1 MDSRV
6 HIIIAVIAAFVGGE
20 VTGMALILRLR
31 SGIQFSCPPPGARQ
45 RDGVPGRV
53 VPLTR
58 DRPLTRARS
67 PRRDAAS
74 RNPLLSSSSPV

>member
-6 HIIIAVIAAFVGGE
+6 HFIIAVIAAFAGGE
-20 VTGMALILRLR
+20 VTGMVLILALR
-31 SGIQFSCPPPGARQ
+31 SRIQSPGPPPGARQ

-53 VPLTR
+53 VPLSR

-74 RNPLLSSSSPV
+74 GNR

>member
-6 HIIIAVIAAFVGGE
+6 HIIIAVIAAFAGGE
-20 VTGMALILRLR
+20 VTGMALILGLR
-31 SGIQFSCPPPGARQ
+31 SGTHSPCPPPGARQ

-53 VPLTR
+53 IPLIR

-67 PRRDAAS
+67 PRRGAAFRS
-74 RNPLLSSSSPV
+74 Q

>member
-6 HIIIAVIAAFVGGE
+6 HIIIAAIAAFTGGE
-20 VTGMALILRLR
+20 VTGMALILGLR
-31 SGIQFSCPPPGARQ
+31 SGTHSSFPPPGARQ

-53 VPLTR
+53 VPLIR

-74 RNPLLSSSSPV
+74 RNH

>member
-6 HIIIAVIAAFVGGE
+6 HLIIAVIAAFAGGE

-31 SGIQFSCPPPGARQ
+31 PRIQSSCPPPRVGQ
-45 RDGVPGRV
+45 WDGVPGRV

-58 DRPLTRARS
+58 DRPSTRARS
-67 PRRDAAS
+67 LRRGTAS
-74 RNPLLSSSSPV
+74 TKR